1 MDTSVFSFTPLPA
14 DSDTTDAAEA
24 LRIAVQPG
32 MSCRGWPAGAGTK
45 ALENFTALE
54 DAFVIRQLKQAGMV
68 IAGATR
74 MSELGFGL
82 AGETGAL
89 AVTDGNADAALI
101 IDSLG
106 EARAAGAKSGI
117 FGFKPSWGSVSRQGL
132 TGLVPSM
139 ECWGITAR
147 QVDDIQQ
154 VMTAICALD
163 DKDFSMH
170 AGPLPDFT
178 ESHRFQDRS
187 PVIGVADGYDA
198 GLTPE
203 ETRAWESGLA
213 ALETAGCRITRVSLP
228 DAALFSLAHHII
240 ASVEASSSAGRY
252 DGVRY
257 GHRTP
262 SSDNWNEMYL
272 KTRGESFGTLIKSFL
287 FQGAY
292 FQFEQ
297 YGAFEQ
303 ACRLRGLL
311 MDQTLAAL
319 SELDALAGLTLTDK
333 ADPITAK
340 TIDHTYQ
347 AFGFT
352 LPASLTG
359 LPAMQIPG
367 RACHGSKDFGLHIIG
382 KPFKD
387 PELLALARFLENLG
401 NTGGTP

>member
-1 MDTSVFSFTPLPA
+1 MDSSVFSFTPLPA
-14 DSDTTDAAEA
+14 DFDAADA

-32 MSCRGWPAGAGTK
+32 MSCRGWPAGAGTT

-54 DAFVIRQLKQAGMV
+54 DAFVIQQLKQTGMV

-74 MSELGFGL
+74 MSELGLGL
-82 AGETGAL
+82 TRDTGAL
-89 AVTDGNADAALI
+89 AVTDGRADAALI
-101 IDSLG
+101 IDYLG
-106 EARAAGAKSGI
+106 EARAAGAKARI

-139 ECWGITAR
+139 ECWGITGR
-147 QVDDIQQ
+147 RILDIQQ
-154 VMTAICALD
+154 VMTAICAPD
-163 DKDFSMH
+163 DHDFSMH
-170 AGPLPDFT
+170 PGPLPDFT
-178 ESHRFQDRS
+178 ESHQFQDRA

-198 GLTPE
+198 SLTPE
-203 ETRAWESGLA
+203 EIRAWKSGLA
-213 ALETAGCRITRVSLP
+213 ALETAGCRITRISLP

-257 GHRTP
+257 GHRT
-262 SSDNWNEMYL
+262 SASDNWNEMYL

-292 FQFEQ
+292 FQFQQ
-297 YGAFEQ
+297 YATFEQ

-311 MDQTLAAL
+311 MDQTLATL
-319 SELDALAGLTLTDK
+319 SELDGLAGLTITDK
-333 ADPITAK
+333 ADPVAAQ

-359 LPAMQIPG
+359 LPAVQIPG
-367 RACHGSKDFGLHIIG
+367 LACHGSKDFGLHITG

-387 PELLALARFLENLG
+387 PDLLALARFLENMG